1 MLRQRSRF
9 ARAASPIRHAK
20 QKWFLQGHLVVER
33 VWNSDFLPSPLRHC
47 WLKRH
52 QGRSSVELLIFW
64 GYLRHPGG
72 LMTPDRL
79 AWHSRRADGTN
90 TQRGLSCSLQP
101 CTVICSGRAE
111 ILDWISVQYHIAGCA
126 HPSACTPCRPP
137 ASPPGS
143 EFIRATSWDFL
154 RLFFMCLTC
163 PSTSKLG
170 DLSPTTW
177 FYWSTLGKLVY
188 HLFLPTCG
196 TLMEKNYPSTSL
208 LTESHFMR
216 EIKLLSHPLLPIYLP
231 VCLAQDVPNAG
242 RASNSHQVAGR
253 EYRCSLLLPVQLK

>member
-1 MLRQRSRF
+1 MVPTHKEGYPVPCSHAQSSAVEGQRF
-9 ARAASPIRHAK
+9 WIE
-20 QKWFLQGHLVVER
+20 FL
-33 VWNSDFLPSPLRHC
+33 
-47 WLKRH
+47 
-52 QGRSSVELLIFW
+52 SSTILQDVS
-64 GYLRHPGG
+64 
-72 LMTPDRL
+72 T
-79 AWHSRRADGTN
+79 
-90 TQRGLSCSLQP
+90 LQP
-101 CTVICSGRAE
+101 VHPAGLLQAHQDQNSSG
-111 ILDWISVQYHIAGCA
+111 
-126 HPSACTPCRPP
+126 PP
-137 ASPPGS
+137 P
-143 EFIRATSWDFL
+143 DFL

-188 HLFLPTCG
+188 HLFVPTCG

-242 RASNSHQVAGR
+242 RASNSHQVAGT